1 MNCLSVF
8 DHFVRLAFKE
18 LIFYHL
24 MMVVMSITG
33 SLAFSII
40 EIYVSC
46 RFNVSRDMSVVYS
59 TALKCIGG
67 RGLFA
72 IFDIVAF

>member
-1 MNCLSVF
+1 
-8 DHFVRLAFKE
+8 
-18 LIFYHL
+18 
-24 MMVVMSITG
+24 MMVVMPITG
-33 SLAFSII
+33 SLVFPIT

-46 RFNVSRDMSVVYS
+46 RFNVSLDMTIVYS
-59 TALKCIGG
+59 TGLKCIGG